1 MRMKKVKAGL
11 VAAVGVALATTG
23 VTAAAYASPQSA
35 DSGGSGISVLYSYN
49 YVFDS
54 DAQAY
59 KWWGS
64 IAKQWAKEDPS
75 VKLTELGTGGT
86 DIDEMN
92 KAAVLFRSPSTT
104 PCVIQLPTT
113 YVGEFAGSGYL
124 ASLNSYVSGSSA
136 PAFWKGMPK
145 GVQQMS
151 TISGQVDAVNA
162 GNNDSGIVYN
172 KVMLEKAGIKMPWE
186 PKNWQDILNVAK
198 AVKKA
203 NPKVYALWLGA
214 GVGAGATNVL
224 QGIGN
229 LIDGSTNPTMYDQK
243 TGKWVVNSPGLRATL
258 QFYKTLDEENLGA
271 PTSQLFPSD
280 SVGNPPLL
288 FSKGQ
293 LAIAIG
299 SNWYTGSFLPAPIGG
314 APWPAASKDV
324 GVAPI
329 PTENGQAPGTTTT
342 LGGWAY
348 SISKACQDKAAAW
361 KFITLAEDPSNQLLT
376 AIWSGFIPPDSSLDS
391 DPAFVKSSLYQEQ
404 FGEYAN
410 NGIPL
415 PNNVNFPVYAR
426 ALNTVT
432 GNFAITP
439 STSISSALSTLSSLV
454 TEQLGSG
461 AVETQ

>member
-1 MRMKKVKAGL
+1 
-11 VAAVGVALATTG
+11 
-23 VTAAAYASPQSA
+23 
-35 DSGGSGISVLYSYN
+35 VLYSYN

-59 KWWGS
+59 KWWDTL
-64 IAKQWAKEDPS
+64 AAQWKKLDPS

-92 KAAVLFRSPSTT
+92 KAAVLFRSPSET

-124 ASLNSYVSGSSA
+124 APLNSYVSGSNA
-136 PAFWKGMPK
+136 PAFWKEMPK
-145 GVQQMS
+145 GVQEMS
-151 TISGQVDAVNA
+151 TINGQVDAVNA
-162 GNNDSGIVYN
+162 GNNDSGILYN
-172 KVMLEKAGIKMPWE
+172 KVMLEKAGIKLPWV

-214 GVGAGATNVL
+214 GVGAGVTNIL

-229 LIDGSTNPTMYDQK
+229 LIDGSTSPVMFDAK
-243 TGKWVVNSPGLRATL
+243 TGKWVVNSPGLKATF
-258 QFYKTLDEENLGA
+258 QFYKTLYGEGLGA

-288 FSKGQ
+288 FSKSQ

-314 APWPAASKDV
+314 APWPAANKDV
-324 GVAPI
+324 GIAPI
-329 PTENGQAPGTTTT
+329 PTEFGQAPGTTTT
-342 LGGWAY
+342 LGGWAWA
-348 SISKACQDKAAAW
+348 ISAACPNKAAAW
-361 KFITLAEDPSNQLLT
+361 KLITLAQTPTDQLDT
-376 AIWSGFIPPDSSLDS
+376 AIWSGFIPPDTTLDTS
-391 DPAFVKSSLYQEQ
+391 PAFIKSSLYQEQ
-404 FGEYAN
+404 FGEYAV

-426 ALNTVT
+426 ALDTVT
-432 GNFAITP
+432 GDFAINP

-454 TEQLGSG
+454 SEQLGPS
-461 AVETQ
+461 AVETLK

>member
-1 MRMKKVKAGL
+1 MRMKRVKAALAGVFA
-11 VAAVGVALATTG
+11 VAMATTG
-23 VTAAAYASPQSA
+23 ISAAAYGSSAVQSSPKASAP
-35 DSGGSGISVLYSYN
+35 ISVLYSYN

-54 DAQAY
+54 DAQAN
-59 KWWGS
+59 KWWAS
-64 IAKQWAKEDPS
+64 LAKQWAKADPS
-75 VKLTELGTGGT
+75 VKLTLLGTGGT

-92 KAAVLFRSPSTT
+92 KAAVLFRSPAET

-124 ASLNSYVSGSSA
+124 QPLNSYVKGS
-136 PAFWKGMPK
+136 AFWNGMPK
-145 GVQQMS
+145 SVQEMS
-151 TISGQVDAVNA
+151 TINGQVDAVNA

-172 KVMLEKAGIKMPWE
+172 KVFLEKAGIKLPWY
-186 PKNWQDILNVAK
+186 PKTWQDILNVAK

-229 LIDGSTNPTMYDQK
+229 LIDGSTNPLMFDSK

-258 QFYKTLDEENLGA
+258 QFYKTLDTEGLGA

-288 FSKGQ
+288 FSKSQ

-299 SNWYTGSFLPAPIGG
+299 SNWYTGSFLPAPVGG
-314 APWPAASKDV
+314 APWPQANKDV

-329 PTENGQAPGTTTT
+329 PTEFGQAPGSTTT
-342 LGGWAY
+342 LGGWAWAV
-348 SISKACQDKAAAW
+348 SKACQNKAAAW
-361 KFITLAEDPSNQLLT
+361 KLITLAQQPANQLLT
-376 AIWSGFIPPDSSLDS
+376 AIWSGFIPPDSSLDGS
-391 DPAFVKSSLYQEQ
+391 PAFIKSSLYQQQ
-404 FGEYAN
+404 FGEYAV
-410 NGIPL
+410 NGIAL

-432 GNFAITP
+432 GNFAINP
-439 STSISSALSTLSSLV
+439 GTSISSALSTLSSLV
-454 TEQLGSG
+454 TEQLGSNS
-461 AVETQ
+461 VETK